1 VCPVH
6 IEVIGIDRLRREE
19 TVNSRG
25 AVKSELGG
33 KPTAPGSSKLHK
45 PAPVYSCLKSL
56 WKYARRIRVIFLHD
70 AC

>member
-1 VCPVH
+1 VH
-6 IEVIGIDRLRREE
+6 IEVIGSDRLRREE

-45 PAPVYSCLKSL
+45 PAPV
-56 WKYARRIRVIFLHD
+56 
-70 AC
+70 